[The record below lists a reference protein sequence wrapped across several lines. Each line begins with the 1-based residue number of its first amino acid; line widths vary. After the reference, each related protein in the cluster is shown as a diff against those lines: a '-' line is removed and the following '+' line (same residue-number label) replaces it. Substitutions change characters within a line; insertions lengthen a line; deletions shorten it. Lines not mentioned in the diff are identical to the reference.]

1 MCLPLQ
7 MENFIC
13 HLVLGI
19 FLPQIHVFL
28 GPMGK
33 KMRSS
38 ENEDYIRYVVLIF
51 GNSWTWWEHVH
62 WERKTACISH
72 FWIFV
77 KTQKYGPFS
86 GPKKC
91 FWVVFF
97 WFSSPE
103 LILAGETCQKP
114 HSILSIWAPRAL
126 FVIYTPHIWS
136 HHPVLDSHVQITRK
150 YSTAKCLNN
159 FP

>member
-1 MCLPLQ
+1 M
-7 MENFIC
+7 
-13 HLVLGI
+13 
-19 FLPQIHVFL
+19 
-28 GPMGK
+28 
-33 KMRSS
+33 
-38 ENEDYIRYVVLIF
+38 
-51 GNSWTWWEHVH
+51 
-62 WERKTACISH
+62 
-72 FWIFV
+72 

-150 YSTAKCLNN
+150 YSTAMCSMCSCSDQRSQNKLLWSMKGIESLRIQSFKGFCKSRKILGLDENPGIGIMKKSQDIPGSRRSVVMN
-159 FP
+159 GGPLSLKGSFF